1 MHPRIFFIIG
11 IIYFTTSVVFSQTDR
26 FNRLEENKV
35 YQQVANVV
43 VTTPTEQVAL
53 SSLYSRTPL
62 IIALIFTRCTG
73 VCSPMILN
81 LYENINH
88 LQSDKNFKVL
98 VLSFDSM
105 DNIKD
110 MSRFA
115 TRYGLENNKQWIF
128 ATTSQIKE
136 LNISIGFNPIWDTS
150 KKQFNHEALFVGINK
165 DGYITKKVVGIRSYT
180 ALADMI
186 KEINNE
192 FVISYP
198 LPKINM
204 LFSCFDYN
212 PITGKKKP
220 SWGLLILL
228 LPFIITCM
236 LLILLVKYTRKN

>member
-1 MHPRIFFIIG
+1 
-11 IIYFTTSVVFSQTDR
+11 
-26 FNRLEENKV
+26 
-35 YQQVANVV
+35 
-43 VTTPTEQVAL
+43 
-53 SSLYSRTPL
+53 
-62 IIALIFTRCTG
+62 
-73 VCSPMILN
+73 MILN

-88 LQSDKNFKVL
+88 LQSDKNFRVL

-110 MSRFA
+110 MCRFA

-136 LNISIGFNPIWDTS
+136 LNTSIGFNPIWDAS

-180 ALADMI
+180 VLSDMI

-228 LPFIITCM
+228 LPFIITCI